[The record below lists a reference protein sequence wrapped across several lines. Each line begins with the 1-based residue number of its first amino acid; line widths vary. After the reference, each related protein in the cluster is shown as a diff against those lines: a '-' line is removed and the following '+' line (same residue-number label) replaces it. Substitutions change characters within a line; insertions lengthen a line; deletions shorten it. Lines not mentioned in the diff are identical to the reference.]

1 MYEILE
7 FLFVK
12 SQDSILTVQCHLD
25 TTCISKLTQSSPY
38 SDSIVRDKKKLK
50 ALLLQRVGVNL
61 AKSFLCSS
69 RGAPLDMLY
78 VGEICLFCY
87 SHTSSALS
95 LLEKIPQKLSVDL
108 EQKLLKLAV
117 F

>member
-38 SDSIVRDKKKLK
+38 SDGIVRDKKKLK

-61 AKSFLCSS
+61 AKSLFQQCPVSFERFLVNCPSIWS
-69 RGAPLDMLY
+69 KN
-78 VGEICLFCY
+78 C
-87 SHTSSALS
+87 
-95 LLEKIPQKLSVDL
+95 
-108 EQKLLKLAV
+108 
-117 F
+117 